1 MCQTVEQN
9 TAQGHGWILEQI
21 NFKALKSHQ
30 HLAKFSFRFNKEQ
43 SSDFRTNNSQ
53 FIQTRT
59 VEPVEPPKPL
69 TFVLW
74 RQWQTSHS
82 CHCSPLTSFVIPYK
96 WLLFFIFFKSTRY
109 QVQNIIKTRWENNV
123 QTDVD
128 LVFFYINFNH
138 LPILV
143 RMWDFVQEEPT
154 GDICTALWGG
164 GRFDNARRLLDKL
177 AQRGKS
183 IKGGRFARLHNLSPG
198 C

>member
-1 MCQTVEQN
+1 MRLEELKVWPWLVACTGTASAHKPVISKDCTQTRLKVAEHVSLKTFISLMDPQTRADQVIKKNPAASLYLFFKTWVMCQTVEQN
-9 TAQGHGWILEQI
+9 TAQGHGWILERI

-82 CHCSPLTSFVIPYK
+82 CHCSSLTSFVIPYK

-109 QVQNIIKTRWENNV
+109 QVQN
-123 QTDVD
+123 
-128 LVFFYINFNH
+128 
-138 LPILV
+138 
-143 RMWDFVQEEPT
+143 
-154 GDICTALWGG
+154 
-164 GRFDNARRLLDKL
+164 
-177 AQRGKS
+177 
-183 IKGGRFARLHNLSPG
+183 
-198 C
+198 